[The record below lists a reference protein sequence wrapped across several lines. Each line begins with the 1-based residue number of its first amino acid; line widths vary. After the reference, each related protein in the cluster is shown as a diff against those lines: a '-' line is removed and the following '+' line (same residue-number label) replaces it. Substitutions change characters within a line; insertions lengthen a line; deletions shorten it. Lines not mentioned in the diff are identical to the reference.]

1 MLRLMRGSHLQGF
14 RKDYES
20 FLGAVYR
27 HTPNPGRVFVDGL
40 KFNSR
45 LAALVAAGFPVGG
58 VIHLYRDPVD
68 FVVSS
73 MRNTGKSGWGGLS
86 EHALRYR
93 LYHARARQVSRSMPE
108 LVLHYEHL
116 ADDIDSQ
123 LERLFRFL
131 AVQPMTVS
139 QLQEYF
145 DQEWH
150 FMGNASLFGFDGIIK
165 ASRHRLEPA
174 PRAFV
179 RALARRAGG

>member
-1 MLRLMRGSHLQGF
+1 VLFVTAAFGMIG
-14 RKDYES
+14 
-20 FLGAVYR
+20 
-27 HTPNPGRVFVDGL
+27 FVDDYRKLKYNDSRGL
-40 KFNSR
+40 SAAVKYTLQS